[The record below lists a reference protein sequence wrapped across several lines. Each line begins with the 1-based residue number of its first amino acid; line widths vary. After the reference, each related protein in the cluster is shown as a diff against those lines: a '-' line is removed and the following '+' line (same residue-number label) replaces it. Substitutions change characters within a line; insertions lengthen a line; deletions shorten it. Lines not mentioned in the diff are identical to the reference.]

1 LNCYRETYKTHKLT
15 KLLADD
21 ILSEK
26 LGPDDHLGLE
36 HPNRNRSQWVKYES
50 LNIR

>member
-1 LNCYRETYKTHKLT
+1 MTVLMPVIE
-15 KLLADD
+15 DV
-21 ILSEK
+21 LSEK

-36 HPNRNRSQWVKYES
+36 HPNRSRGNYLKYES

>member
-1 LNCYRETYKTHKLT
+1 M
-15 KLLADD
+15 ADD

-26 LGPDDHLGLE
+26 LGADDHLGLE
-36 HPNRNRSQWVKYES
+36 HPNRSRNNWVKYES

>member
-1 LNCYRETYKTHKLT
+1 MN
-15 KLLADD
+15 ADD

-26 LGPDDHLGLE
+26 LGADDHLGLE
-36 HPNRNRSQWVKYES
+36 HPNRSRNNWVKYES